1 MMTASHKSLISDQDS
16 STQMSPDDAQ
26 QLCTAYTKHSG
37 SNFYYSFL
45 FLPRQRRDAMYTI
58 YALCRMV
65 DSAVDDPPQGS
76 MPSEV
81 LSTWRHEVSAAYT
94 GQPTLPATI
103 SLAAHLKEFDI
114 PEHLIQELIT
124 GVEMDLT
131 TNRYE
136 TFSDLYPYCYRVA
149 SVVGLICLK
158 IFNTASPKAEDY
170 AENLG
175 VAFQLTNMLRDL
187 YSDAQEN
194 RVYLPQ
200 EDFRRFGYSVD
211 SLLNKESSPALVEF
225 MKFQCARAHSY
236 YQKAH
241 DILRTL
247 PRTDQQSLVV
257 AEIMRGI
264 YSTILHKIESQNY
277 PVFGPRTR
285 VSSFQRLR
293 IASNIWLRSILTR
306 PVATSM

>member
-1 MMTASHKSLISDQDS
+1 MTVSNISSISNQDPQ
-16 STQMSPDDAQ
+16 TPMSPDDAQ
-26 QLCTAYTKHSG
+26 QLCTAYTKSSG

-45 FLPRQRRDAMYTI
+45 FLPRQRREAMYTI

-65 DSAVDDPPQGS
+65 DSAVDDPPPGS
-76 MPSEV
+76 KPLEV
-81 LSTWRHEVSAAYT
+81 LATWREEVSAAYK

-103 SLAAHLKEFDI
+103 SLATHLQEFDI
-114 PEHLIQELIT
+114 PEDLIQELIT

-131 TNRYE
+131 INRYE

-149 SVVGLICLK
+149 SVVGLVCLK
-158 IFNTASPKAEDY
+158 IFKTESPKAEDY

-175 VAFQLTNMLRDL
+175 IAFQLTNMLRDL

-200 EDFRRFGYSVD
+200 EDFQRFGYSVE
-211 SLLNKESSPALVEF
+211 SLLNKESSPELVEF

-236 YQKAH
+236 YQKAQ
-241 DILRTL
+241 DVLSSL
-247 PRTDQQSLVV
+247 PAPDQKALVV
-257 AEIMRGI
+257 AEIMRGV

-277 PVFGPRTR
+277 PIFGPRTR
-285 VSSFQRLR
+285 VSSFQRLG
-293 IASNIWLRSILTR
+293 IASNIWLRSLLTR